1 MSRPKLALV
10 AAAVAAAFAVPS
22 SASAANP
29 YTGQQICGPG
39 YTLAKSYP
47 LRSNDGSV
55 LLGTLQ
61 VLQKTAGANR
71 SCGVLLKER
80 QIGVATYTSV
90 HLARYRSDPTQVN
103 WVPDSG
109 NFEYYAGPVYVD
121 CLAAGTR
128 IGGAMTV
135 PGGREGQWV
144 EPGWSGGC

>member
-1 MSRPKLALV
+1 MSRTKLALG
-10 AAAVAAAFAVPS
+10 AAAVAAALAVPS

-29 YTGQQICGPG
+29 YTGQQICGAG
-39 YTLAKSYP
+39 YSLAKSYP
-47 LRSNDGSV
+47 LRSNDGAV

-61 VLQKTAGANR
+61 VLQKTAGTNR

-90 HLARYRSDPTQVN
+90 NIARYRNDPANVN
-103 WVPDSG
+103 WVGDSG
-109 NFEYYAGPVYVD
+109 NFMYYAGPVYVD

-128 IGGAMTV
+128 IGGYMSV

-144 EPGWSGGC
+144 EPAWSGGC